1 MDRNFRVA
9 VVGAGAVGLSTA
21 LCIQDRI
28 RNCDVTIIADQFS
41 PSTTSDGSAGLWT
54 PFLVPDDQREVVSQ
68 VFLFSMHSPDRQ
80 LFYVRVLNGWN
91 VKVRGPLSSSLIK
104 ERIQQLSKLYDYNL
118 GSYQFIPY
126 TLIFFYYVWKLRCQ
140 NVKLKLYNT

>member
-68 VFLFSMHSPDRQ
+68 VFLFSMHSPDCQ
-80 LFYVRVLNGWN
+80 LFYVLVLFWM
-91 VKVRGPLSSSLIK
+91 KRKSPRSSIK
-104 ERIQQLSKLYDYNL
+104 QSN
-118 GSYQFIPY
+118 
-126 TLIFFYYVWKLRCQ
+126 
-140 NVKLKLYNT
+140 